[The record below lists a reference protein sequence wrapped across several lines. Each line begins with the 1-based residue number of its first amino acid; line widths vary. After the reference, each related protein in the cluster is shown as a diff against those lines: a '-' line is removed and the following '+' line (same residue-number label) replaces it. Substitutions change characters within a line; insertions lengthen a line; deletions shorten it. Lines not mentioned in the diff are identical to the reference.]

1 MEAAMF
7 SSHNQQRANKGVAPL
22 AIDAQLVDV
31 ARQRSQ
37 TMANTNCFSHTA
49 CGPTAFEL
57 LGGIGYFYQI
67 AGENIARNNYP
78 DAQTVEVAMNGFI
91 ASTGHYNN
99 IVDARYTK
107 VGIGVAFGANGM
119 KYFTVVFAGP

>member
-1 MEAAMF
+1 MEQAMF
-7 SSHNQQRANKGVAPL
+7 NDHNTQRASQGVGPL
-22 AIDAQLVDV
+22 ALDAQLVSI

-37 TMANTNCFSHTA
+37 TMAATNCFSHTA
-49 CGPTAFEL
+49 CGPTAFQL
-57 LGGIGYFYQI
+57 MANIGYTYQI

-78 DAQTVEVAMNGFI
+78 DADSEQVAMTGFLN
-91 ASTGHYNN
+91 SPGHYAN
-99 IVDARYTK
+99 IMETRYTK